1 MQIFV
6 HHLNGAQTLVDTSC
20 VGSLESLQQLLGLTE
35 PVNFVCEGNILEDL
49 AGVRE
54 LSNVYVTGLLDGG
67 KKKKKKKAYTT
78 KKKNKHIHK
87 RVKLHT
93 LSLYAVDSKPR
104 D

>member
-6 HHLNGAQTLVDTSC
+6 HHLNGTQTLVDTSC
-20 VGSLESLQQLLGLTE
+20 VDSLTALQQLLGLNE
-35 PVNFVCEGNILEDL
+35 SVNFVCEGSILADL
-49 AGVRE
+49 EGVRE

-87 RVKLHT
+87 RVKMHT
-93 LSLYAVDSKPR
+93 LSLYSVDSNH
-104 D
+104 